1 MTYVLTDCPP
11 EKIIQGAIKQ
21 APEEVQAL
29 QDLVGAKP
37 DGIFGEKTKKAI
49 WDKYGDIT
57 NKKVFESLPD
67 DVQKKFAEFDKAIGG
82 SKGYFQQPEVC
93 VVEGVP
99 DLSMPDMQ
107 EEKPGQK
114 YLDDKQQSD
123 YGKDR
128 NGLLHSSGPEVV
140 ERPMARPPQAEQADK
155 GLFQVSPSDT
165 SAPKALGLAQV
176 DPTPKEIITL
186 ENRLGD
192 MAAPEIIKLPHTY
205 DLTAPAQENTFI
217 PVAQGPMGVVAKEL
231 PANLSGMA
239 EPSAKADLALS
250 TAMGSAGISDQGMF
264 DKITSAEKSG
274 WSSADGPNTEVAG
287 SWGGKMLSSAFESAT
302 SFVKDAAQDAY
313 AALTANIDADP
324 AKRGV
329 QEQAQQQTAS
339 FVMRSGL

>member
-49 WDKYGDIT
+49 WEKYGDIT

-128 NGLLHSSGPEVV
+128 NGWGKGSFTITPTPAVLDESP
-140 ERPMARPPQAEQADK
+140 ADK
-155 GLFQVSPSDT
+155 GLLQVSPSDA

-176 DPTPKEIITL
+176 DPTPKDIITL

-192 MAAPEIIKLPHTY
+192 MAAPEIIKLTHTY

-217 PVAQGPMGVVAKEL
+217 HVAQGPMGVVAKEL
-231 PANLSGMA
+231 PANLSGMT
-239 EPSAKADLALS
+239 EPSGVSDLQLS
-250 TAMGSAGISDQGMF
+250 TAMGSAGISDQSMF

-329 QEQAQQQTAS
+329 QEQAQQQTVS
-339 FVMRSGL
+339 LSMRSGL

>member
-1 MTYVLTDCPP
+1 MARPSVEAT
-11 EKIIQGAIKQ
+11 EK
-21 APEEVQAL
+21 APIGL
-29 QDLVGAKP
+29 N
-37 DGIFGEKTKKAI
+37 
-49 WDKYGDIT
+49 DK
-57 NKKVFESLPD
+57 E
-67 DVQKKFAEFDKAIGG
+67 
-82 SKGYFQQPEVC
+82 
-93 VVEGVP
+93 
-99 DLSMPDMQ
+99 
-107 EEKPGQK
+107 
-114 YLDDKQQSD
+114 QSG
-123 YGKDR
+123 YGKDQDGWGKGSFTI
-128 NGLLHSSGPEVV
+128 NPTPAVLDE
-140 ERPMARPPQAEQADK
+140 PPADK

-176 DPTPKEIITL
+176 DPTPKDIITL

-217 PVAQGPMGVVAKEL
+217 PVAQGPVGVVAKEL
-231 PANLSGMA
+231 PANLSGMT
-239 EPSAKADLALS
+239 EPSGVSDLQLS

-339 FVMRSGL
+339 FGMRSGL